1 MRSLS
6 RFLSSCAISQS
17 FFDNFSS
24 GPFVSFFSSFSSG
37 SIVPESIA
45 YRRSMLRP
53 PSIAAPRKLR
63 YNVCSFIGTIVSR
76 VRSSGECSH
85 GMRAFAFLKVRSD
98 PRLQNSSCFCVC
110 LRMQGKLAE
119 ISLQHLKQNDFIYVS
134 GPLGSY
140 ERINASGRSEIIYK
154 VFVQDLNF
162 VRRLEQHC
170 TTSMPVEPDAGK
182 LPSSL
187 SGSSLKEEMAGES
200 GTIPEKQNLERL
212 HLWQLFFASPSEWW
226 DNRRSKK
233 NPSFPD
239 FKHKDTKECLWLS
252 PDDPPWVRE
261 QLQLYDANIA
271 SSLKRDANILL
282 DSCKWKFKDF

>member
-1 MRSLS
+1 MGSSS

-17 FFDNFSS
+17 FFDYFSS
-24 GPFVSFFSSFSSG
+24 GPFVSFFSSFSSR
-37 SIVPESIA
+37 SIIPESIA

-53 PSIAAPRKLR
+53 PSIVAPRKLR

-76 VRSSGECSH
+76 VQSSGKCSH
-85 GMRAFAFLKVRSD
+85 GMRAFAFLK
-98 PRLQNSSCFCVC
+98 
-110 LRMQGKLAE
+110 GKLAE

-140 ERINASGRSEIIYK
+140 EKINASGRSEIIYK

-162 VRRLEQHC
+162 VRQLDQHR
-170 TTSMPVEPDAGK
+170 TTSMPVEPDPGK

-187 SGSSLKEEMAGES
+187 SGSLKEEMAGES
-200 GTIPEKQNLERL
+200 GTIPEKQLLEKL
-212 HLWQLFFASPSEWW
+212 HLWQLFFASPTEWW

-252 PDDPPWVRE
+252 PDDPPWVTE
-261 QLQLYDANIA
+261 QLQLYDANIG
-271 SSLKRDANILL
+271 SSLKRDANFFL
-282 DSCKWKFKDF
+282 DSYKWKFKDF